1 MIAKGPFETDSHY
14 QKRKWFAKEYLKYNK
29 KETEIEAERLSNIWI
44 NMMTLKCRYPPPLE
58 SKIHN
63 FIKSSKK

>member
-1 MIAKGPFETDSHY
+1 MISKSTFETDANY
-14 QKRKWFAKEYLKYNK
+14 QKRKWFVKKYLKYNK
-29 KETEIEAERLSNIWI
+29 KETETEAERLSNIWI
-44 NMMTLKCRYPPPLE
+44 NMMTLKCRYPIPLE